1 MPYVPATR
9 VIDAAATRPSFVLI
23 VDDSADAR
31 ALYGEYLEF
40 CGFRVATARDGIEAV
55 LVAQQDLPDIIIM
68 DLAMPRLDGWEAIR
82 ELKAHPRTSGIP
94 VIAVSAYT
102 TGDAVVRAREAGAE
116 VCLAKP
122 CLPSQVA
129 RAIRALLVWRRT
141 AATVESGNREIG

>member
-1 MPYVPATR
+1 MSSTPATR
-9 VIDAAATRPSFVLI
+9 VQDAAATKPSFVLI

-55 LVAQQDLPDIIIM
+55 LMAQKDLPDIIIM

-82 ELKAHPRTSGIP
+82 QLKAHPRTSSIP

-102 TGDAVVRAREAGAE
+102 SGDAVARVREAGAE

-129 RAIRALLVWRRT
+129 RAIRALLVWRR
-141 AATVESGNREIG
+141 AATT